1 MSLILTEYTHA
12 MNPFLFILLAFI
24 LLLITEYAVIWR
36 FFKKTINYKKI
47 LLIVLLIN
55 LVTWPTLNMLL
66 LTLKETLLLILALE
80 IIIVII
86 EATFIKLAFN
96 STWKK
101 ATIASLL
108 ANTASFLLTP
118 ILLLFIL

>member
-1 MSLILTEYTHA
+1 MSLILTEYAHT
-12 MNPFLFILLAFI
+12 MNPLLFVLLAFI
-24 LLLITEYAVIWR
+24 LLFITEYLVMWA

-47 LLIVLLIN
+47 LLMVLLIN
-55 LVTWPTLNMLL
+55 LVTWPTLNIIL

-86 EATFIKLAFN
+86 EATFIKQFFDA
-96 STWKK
+96 TWKR
-101 ATIASLL
+101 AMLASLL

-118 ILLLFIL
+118 ILFLITI